1 MGIKIWNTDISKM
14 YVCVYETVNV
24 SGVYLNENFLVL
36 TTAWQTK
43 QLTATITPS
52 NADDQTVVWS
62 TSDSTIATVDQTWL
76 VTCVTPWSATI
87 TVTTNDGGYTATC
100 EVGIT
105 RLPSAYQEVEWI
117 GSSGSQYIDTGWF
130 PTWTCEVETRFFLKA
145 GSWNGIFWIDSWWLY
160 RSCEIFRDR
169 VFVYGSQTARPT
181 SDVRYLLDDT
191 DYVIKF
197 DDYKVYVNGTLD
209 YTFTS
214 QSFTSS
220 YQAAVFAKRRYSSI
234 ESYSSINLYYM
245 KLWNNWVLERDFV
258 PCYRIA
264 DGVIWM
270 YDVVNGVF
278 YTNQWSWTFTKW
290 SDV

>member
-14 YVCVYETVNV
+14 YVYVYETVHV
-24 SGVYLNENFLVL
+24 SGIYLNENFLVL

-43 QLTATITPS
+43 QLTATIIPA

-87 TVTTNDGGYTATC
+87 TVTTNDGWYTATC

-105 RLPSAYQEVEWI
+105 RLPAEYQEVEWVW
-117 GSSGSQYIDTGWF
+117 SSGSQYINTGWF
-130 PTWTCEVETRFFLKA
+130 PTWTCEVETRFFVKS
-145 GSWNGIFWIDSWWLY
+145 GSWNGIFWVDSSWLY

-169 VFVYGSQTARPT
+169 VFVYGTQTARPT
-181 SDVRYLLDDT
+181 PDIVYLLDDT
-191 DYVIKF
+191 DYIIKF
-197 DDYKVYVNGTLD
+197 NNYKEYMNGTLD
-209 YTFTS
+209 YTFTPEN
-214 QSFTSS
+214 FTSN
-220 YQAAVFAKRRYSSI
+220 YQAAVFAKKRYTSI

-264 DGVIWM
+264 DDVIWL
-270 YDVVNGVF
+270 YDLVNSAF
-278 YTNQWSWTFTKW
+278 YTNDGSWTFTKW
-290 SDV
+290 NDV